1 MATES
6 QVIAAV
12 LAAIN
17 AAYSTPRA
25 YEPSKVP
32 TTRPNEFVTVTI
44 AERPGGSVR
53 AGRRSTRG
61 WQVYVLAASSVSEF
75 NARDSLEKA
84 HGALVNRVLAI
95 GSERS
100 TPLALGPGR
109 TVGPDSGWS
118 TGTKSY
124 TFTI

>member
-12 LAAIN
+12 LAAVN

-25 YEPSKVP
+25 FEPSKVP
-32 TTRPNEFVTVTI
+32 TTRPNDFVTVTM
-44 AERPGGSVR
+44 AERAGGSAR

-61 WQVYVLAASSVSEF
+61 WQVYILAASATSEF

-84 HGALVNRVLAI
+84 HGALHNRVLVV

-109 TVGPDSGWS
+109 TVAPDDGWS